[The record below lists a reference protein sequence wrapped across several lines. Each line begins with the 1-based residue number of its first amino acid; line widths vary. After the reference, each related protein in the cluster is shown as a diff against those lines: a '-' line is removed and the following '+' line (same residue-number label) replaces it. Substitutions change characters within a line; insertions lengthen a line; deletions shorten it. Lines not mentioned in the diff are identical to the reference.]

1 MSKIKKIKLNIQGSP
16 SVDDYSFGVNSED
29 VDYQIDSNHTK
40 NVREI
45 LGEFEI
51 GDNSIKE
58 ELNINKQHI
67 ENLANQMSSIE
78 QDFSVMQDKFTQVE
92 PKLDTLI
99 NLENNINNT
108 VEKKI
113 NQKNFSTD
121 NIIWTDGIPISLHKI
136 LGNLRN
142 LPGGVSTLRDWIEK
156 VSTGQGG
163 SDQDGG
169 NGTIKWLF
177 IDQENNTEF
186 NIDEFQAINSL
197 INVIN
202 PQNQEEEHFMPDE
215 EQVP

>member
-40 NVREI
+40 NIREI

-58 ELNINKQHI
+58 ELNINKQYI
-67 ENLANQMSSIE
+67 ENLANQMTSIE

-92 PKLDTLI
+92 PKLDTLV
-99 NLENNINNT
+99 NLENNINST

-156 VSTGQGG
+156 VNMGQGG
-163 SDQDGG
+163 G
-169 NGTIKWLF
+169 NGIIKWLS
-177 IDQENNTEF
+177 IDQENNVEF
-186 NIDEFQAINSL
+186 NIDEFQAINAL
-197 INVIN
+197 INIIS
-202 PQNQEEEHFMPDE
+202 QNQEEEQPIPIQGG
-215 EQVP
+215 EQWT

>member
-67 ENLANQMSSIE
+67 ENLANQMTSIE
-78 QDFSVMQDKFTQVE
+78 QNFSVMQDKFTQVE
-92 PKLDTLI
+92 PKLDTLV

-156 VSTGQGG
+156 VSTR
-163 SDQDGG
+163 QDGSNQDEG
-169 NGTIKWLF
+169 NGTIEWLF

-202 PQNQEEEHFMPDE
+202 SQNQEEEHFMPDE

>member
-67 ENLANQMSSIE
+67 ENLANQMASIE
-78 QDFSVMQDKFTQVE
+78 QDFSVMQHKFIQVE

-121 NIIWTDGIPISLHKI
+121 NIIWTDGVPISLHKI

-163 SDQDGG
+163 SNQDGG
-169 NGTIKWLF
+169 NGTIKWLL

-197 INVIN
+197 VNCTL
-202 PQNQEEEHFMPDE
+202 
-215 EQVP
+215 

>member
-67 ENLANQMSSIE
+67 ENLANQMTSIE
-78 QDFSVMQDKFTQVE
+78 QNFSVMQDKLTQVE

-142 LPGGVSTLRDWIEK
+142 LPGDVSTLRDWIEK
-156 VSTGQGG
+156 VSTGQG
-163 SDQDGG
+163 GG

-186 NIDEFQAINSL
+186 NIDEFQSINSL
-197 INVIN
+197 VNSSII
-202 PQNQEEEHFMPDE
+202 PQNQEEEYFIPDE
-215 EQVP
+215 EQVT

>member
-1 MSKIKKIKLNIQGSP
+1 MGKIKKIKLNIQGSP

-78 QDFSVMQDKFTQVE
+78 QNFSTMQDKFTQVE

-121 NIIWTDGIPISLHKI
+121 NIIWTDGVPISLHKI

-156 VSTGQGG
+156 VSTGQGR
-163 SDQDGG
+163 SNQDGG

-177 IDQENNTEF
+177 INQESNTEF